1 MSTTQ
6 DILADCVAQLRRKA
20 PQFHAEVFPE
30 APDDYRLNH
39 PAGAFLVAYAGSR
52 YGRVQDTGFVAQERD
67 VVLTITVVCRQ
78 LNGRNG
84 AIEALDLVRAS
95 LLGYRLPDCRKA
107 QAREDKFLGET
118 AGLWKYALTVSA
130 ATMAIEDAE
139 VDTGAPLTQVIYEE
153 DAA

>member
-1 MSTTQ
+1 MAGTQ
-6 DILADCVAQLRRKA
+6 AILADCVEQLRRKA
-20 PQFHAEVFPE
+20 PQFHSEVFPE
-30 APDDYRLNH
+30 SPDDYRLNH

-52 YGRVQDTGFVAQERD
+52 YGRVQDTGFVAQERE
-67 VVLTITVVCRQ
+67 VVLTVTVVCRQ

-84 AIEALDLVRAS
+84 AIEALDLGRTS